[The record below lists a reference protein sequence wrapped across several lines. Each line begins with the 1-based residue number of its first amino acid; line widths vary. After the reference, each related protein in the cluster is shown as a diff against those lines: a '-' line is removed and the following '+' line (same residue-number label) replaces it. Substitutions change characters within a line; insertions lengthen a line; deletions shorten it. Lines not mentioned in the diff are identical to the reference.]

1 MPYLE
6 MAFSLSAGPLILSG
20 ELQNQLAGGF
30 ESSFLLT
37 DPSVKLSLIE
47 GETYVSKLIP
57 TFVSKMGD
65 QHILSRI
72 KILCFLLPGDLS
84 EGS

>member
-1 MPYLE
+1 MTLCLSIRSLVMPR
-6 MAFSLSAGPLILSG
+6 
-20 ELQNQLAGGF
+20 ELQGKLAGRL
-30 ESSFLLT
+30 ESCFLFT
-37 DPSVKLSLIE
+37 DPAIKLSLIE

-72 KILCFLLPGDLS
+72 KILCFLLPGDLG